1 VFGSATVYLSLSIR
15 RVERTSWPRSI
26 AQSAVILWSLLFMQR
41 IYTAIL
47 FFVAYVLTL

>member
-1 VFGSATVYLSLSIR
+1 MSIR

-26 AQSAVILWSLLFMQR
+26 AQSVVIVCLLFFMQR
-41 IYTAIL
+41 MYTAIL